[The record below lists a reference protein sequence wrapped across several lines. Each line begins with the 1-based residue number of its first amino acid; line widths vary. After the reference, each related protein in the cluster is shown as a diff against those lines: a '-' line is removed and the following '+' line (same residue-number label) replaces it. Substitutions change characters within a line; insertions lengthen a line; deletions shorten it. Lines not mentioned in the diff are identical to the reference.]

1 MLRKILAGAA
11 AAVALLATAGNL
23 PAQAAPAQ
31 AVPIMAPALQN
42 EPVPPTVSATAAK
55 QRGPSKAQEKV
66 SEPWKFQDKGFPDR
80 SGKFKIPAKSKEYA
94 KNPNLTP
101 VMPLPPSGSTVYRM
115 YNIVKEDL
123 VAGNVGV
130 ALDMTIAAPYMN
142 YGSEYHGIMEV
153 SLQDAN
159 GNVVEVGWTR
169 NPQVC
174 SGQTTATAPCLFVFS
189 WETGDGQCYN
199 GCGFIPTAGGSTY
212 TIGGLLPNP
221 NNSSGLNFRLLKTA
235 TDIFVGVGDPADP
248 KYWVGRWPLSLW
260 DVSVDPTSDA
270 TAPFGQPTLT
280 QAFTETASVEPVS
293 PTYGTTTPCSDAGNG
308 YEATSPNG
316 GANAA
321 RILNYKV
328 LTGTGSTSVF
338 ASPSWE
344 NQPST
349 IPVGASGVFPM
360 QTPATYNFR
369 VGGPLFRSNNT
380 VPGVRGGCGT

>member
-1 MLRKILAGAA
+1 MLRKILASTV

-23 PAQAAPAQ
+23 PAQATPAQ

-42 EPVPPTVSATAAK
+42 EPMPPTVSATAAK
-55 QRGPSKAQEKV
+55 QRGLTKTQEKV
-66 SEPWKFQDKGFPDR
+66 SSPWKFQDKGFPDK
-80 SGKFKIPAKSKEYA
+80 SGKFKIPAKSQAYA
-94 KNPNLTP
+94 KNPKIVT
-101 VMPLPPSGSTVYRM
+101 PLPPSGSTVYRM

-123 VAGNVGV
+123 VSGNVGV

-153 SLQDAN
+153 SLQDAL

-174 SGQTTATAPCLFVFS
+174 SGQVTATAPCLFVFS
-189 WETGDGQCYN
+189 WKAGVPDCYN
-199 GCGFIPTAGGSTY
+199 GCGFIPTSGATY
-212 TIGGLLPNP
+212 VPGGLLPNP
-221 NNSSGLNFRLLKTA
+221 NNSSGLNFRLLKTT
-235 TDIFVGVGDPADP
+235 TDIFVGVGDPTDP
-248 KYWVGRWPLSLW
+248 NYWVGRWPLSMW
-260 DVSVDPTSDA
+260 PTE
-270 TAPFGQPTLT
+270 APFGQPVLT

-293 PTYGTTTPCSDAGNG
+293 ATYGTTTPCSDAGNG

-316 GANAA
+316 GTMAA
-321 RILNYKV
+321 RIVNFKV
-328 LTGTGSTSVF
+328 LTGTGSTAVF
-338 ASPSWE
+338 ASPSWA

-369 VGGPLFRSNNT
+369 VGGPLFRGNNT
-380 VPGVRGGCGT
+380 VPGVRGGCGTS